1 MAADCCNMQ
10 VRIVL
15 LVFFCYVGTILSH
28 QKLDCVVG
36 AILNC
41 QCQQSVLEAVINCV
55 EDFYVL
61 ILDEETNQIGVV
73 FNNCVVYW
81 QEAL

>member
-15 LVFFCYVGTILSH
+15 LVFFCYVGAILSH
-28 QKLDCVVG
+28 QKLDCIVG

-41 QCQQSVLEAVINCV
+41 
-55 EDFYVL
+55 
-61 ILDEETNQIGVV
+61 
-73 FNNCVVYW
+73 
-81 QEAL
+81 